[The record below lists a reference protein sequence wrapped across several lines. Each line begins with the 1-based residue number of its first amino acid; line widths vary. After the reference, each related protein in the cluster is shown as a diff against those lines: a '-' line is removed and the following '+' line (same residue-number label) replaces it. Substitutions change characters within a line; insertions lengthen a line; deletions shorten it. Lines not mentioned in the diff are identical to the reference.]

1 MLDKNRVFY
10 STAEPDHNWNTNSAL
25 RGNKTA
31 AIQKTK
37 QITTEIKYKISCN
50 PAPHHDVSGGGVVN
64 VEDRQKASAAPAAQA
79 RRSSNNKLEFD
90 REEV

>member
-1 MLDKNRVFY
+1 MMFR
-10 STAEPDHNWNTNSAL
+10 
-25 RGNKTA
+25 
-31 AIQKTK
+31 
-37 QITTEIKYKISCN
+37 
-50 PAPHHDVSGGGVVN
+50 GGGVN

>member
-10 STAEPDHNWNTNSAL
+10 STAEPDHNGNTNSAL

-31 AIQKTK
+31 AIQK
-37 QITTEIKYKISCN
+37 QQQMTTEIKYKISCN
-50 PAPHHDVSGGGVVN
+50 PAPHHDVSGGGVN

>member
-1 MLDKNRVFY
+1 MCFSLTSCLTLHMLDKNRVFY

-50 PAPHHDVSGGGVVN
+50 PAPHHDVSGRGGG
-64 VEDRQKASAAPAAQA
+64 
-79 RRSSNNKLEFD
+79 L
-90 REEV
+90 